1 MPFLRYVLLQQKKF
15 QRRNRK
21 PATIGRYV
29 QQRIYSFDGGEKLG
43 EKGNSQGGAGVSVE
57 RRFRGQQLGATRG
70 VNRGVRAVAHS
81 VEPEKRV
88 LSATSKEEDEESRA
102 P

>member
-43 EKGNSQGGAGVSVE
+43 EKGNSQGGGVSVE
-57 RRFRGQQLGATRG
+57 RRFRGPQLGATRG
-70 VNRGVRAVAHS
+70 ANRGVRAVAHS

-88 LSATSKEEDEESRA
+88 LSDTSKEEEEESRA

>member
-43 EKGNSQGGAGVSVE
+43 GKGEFAGGQRFGRKTVQRSAV
-57 RRFRGQQLGATRG
+57 RRDERGQSEC
-70 VNRGVRAVAHS
+70 RAVAHS

>member
-29 QQRIYSFDGGEKLG
+29 QQRIYSFYGGEKLEG
-43 EKGNSQGGAGVSVE
+43 KREFAGGAA
-57 RRFRGQQLGATRG
+57 FRQKNGSE
-70 VNRGVRAVAHS
+70 VRS
-81 VEPEKRV
+81 
-88 LSATSKEEDEESRA
+88 
-102 P
+102 

>member
-1 MPFLRYVLLQQKKF
+1 MPFLRYVLPQQKKF

-43 EKGNSQGGAGVSVE
+43 EKGNSQGDGVSVE
-57 RRFRGQQLGATRG
+57 KRFSGPQLGATRG
-70 VNRGVRAVAHS
+70 DNRDVRAVAHS

>member
-1 MPFLRYVLLQQKKF
+1 MPFLRYFLPQQKKV
-15 QRRNRK
+15 QRKNRK

-29 QQRIYSFDGGEKLG
+29 QQRICSFDEGKKLE
-43 EKGNSQGGAGVSVE
+43 EKGNSRGGGGVSVE
-57 RRFRGQQLGATRG
+57 KRLRRPQFGATRED
-70 VNRGVRAVAHS
+70 NRGVRAVAHS